1 MLRVSSSRKLA
12 MSIHVYEVRPRKD
25 HRGVD
30 LISDALPFGRLWN
43 CARIVFD
50 CRMANDQANM
60 SSTIPEFLV
69 WPMKNELRLIT
80 AVVIALALV
89 SSAVAEAAPSR
100 PMDEDAAVALLVR
113 TLKHDRV
120 YANRISLGCLTYDTE
135 ETTNAYFQ
143 FALREK
149 HDAKCGGDPE
159 TSPVVAR
166 YRVYRRSGK
175 IDRWQPTDD
184 SWHRYDPAK
193 IK

>member
-1 MLRVSSSRKLA
+1 
-12 MSIHVYEVRPRKD
+12 
-25 HRGVD
+25 
-30 LISDALPFGRLWN
+30 
-43 CARIVFD
+43 
-50 CRMANDQANM
+50 MANDQANM

-89 SSAVAEAAPSR
+89 ASVVAEAAPSR

-120 YANRISLGCLTYDTE
+120 YAKRISLGCFTYDTE

-143 FALREK
+143 FARREK

-159 TSPVVAR
+159 TSPIVDR

-175 IDRWQPTDD
+175 IKWWEATDD
-184 SWHRYDPAK
+184 TWQRYDPAK
-193 IK
+193 IR